1 MAPLTTVFPVILT
14 GLIVSLLASWP
25 AAWLANRLV
34 LIDIPGQKAHKRH
47 SSATPMG
54 GGIALAAGL
63 PVRVAWIPW
72 AGNIHMVG
80 IALGALVVLALGLID
95 DRFDLSVPL
104 KLLGQLAAAVI
115 LITQEVQAS
124 LFERPLLDLAVT
136 ILWVVG
142 IINAFTFVDSMGVA
156 LFDTVLVVVSRLR
169 RGLTVYQAGSDH
181 TYHRLRLLRIEPTRG
196 VFAMHLAGIMLGL
209 LAFIGLQSGPPLGNL
224 LLALIVGVGLILL
237 LLFERLTPPID

>member
-25 AAWLANRLV
+25 AAWLANRLG
-34 LIDIPGQKAHKRH
+34 LIDIPAQKAHKRH

-72 AGNIHMVG
+72 AGNIQMVG
-80 IALGALVVLALGLID
+80 IALGPLVVLALGLLD

-115 LITQEVQAS
+115 VITQEVQAS
-124 LFERPLLDLAVT
+124 LFERPLLDLALT

-142 IINAFTFVDSMGVA
+142 IINAFTFVDSMGVP

-169 RGLTVYQAGSDH
+169 RGLRVSGSDH